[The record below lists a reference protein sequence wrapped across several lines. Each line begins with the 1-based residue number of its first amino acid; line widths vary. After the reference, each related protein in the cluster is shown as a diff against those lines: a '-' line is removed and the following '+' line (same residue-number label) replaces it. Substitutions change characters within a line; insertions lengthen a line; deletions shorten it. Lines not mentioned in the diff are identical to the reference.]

1 VSLFGEAGDDLPEP
15 RLMPIDDWLQNER
28 LAEEH
33 RAIGF
38 YLSGHPLDDYMLLLK
53 RKGVMSLSDV
63 SNAAKKGA
71 LIAKMAGAVSGKQE
85 RKSARGNRFA
95 FVQLS
100 DPTGLYEVTVFSDT
114 LEACREHLETGANVV
129 LSVEA
134 TMEAD
139 QLKLLARSITP
150 VDGIVADAGGMGL
163 RVFVD
168 QEQAILSVKS
178 VLDKMATGKLAKGP
192 IEFCVSERDTG
203 TETTISA
210 GLEYPLTPQIK
221 GAIKSLG
228 GVVLV
233 EDI

>member
-1 VSLFGEAGDDLPEP
+1 
-15 RLMPIDDWLQNER
+15 
-28 LAEEH
+28 
-33 RAIGF
+33 
-38 YLSGHPLDDYMLLLK
+38 
-53 RKGVMSLSDV
+53 
-63 SNAAKKGA
+63 
-71 LIAKMAGAVSGKQE
+71 
-85 RKSARGNRFA
+85 
-95 FVQLS
+95 
-100 DPTGLYEVTVFSDT
+100 
-114 LEACREHLETGANVV
+114 
-129 LSVEA
+129 
-134 TMEAD
+134 MEAD

-192 IEFCVSERDTG
+192 IEFCVAERDTG

-210 GLEYPLTPQIK
+210 GLEYPLTPKIK